1 MTEFK
6 VGDKIRRISPSVRPD
21 LYGHVGEVLTIQEID
36 ILTGEVWLEG
46 RHFNSSIDR
55 YELVE
60 EAMDLTKIEKPFGL
74 LDKATQ
80 QALKDHG
87 GPYEFYQSGCWN
99 GIINSY
105 WVKHL
110 TYRVQPQPEKTK
122 VELELT
128 QEELDTIKK
137 VLGRTG
143 L

>member
-1 MTEFK
+1 MSKFK
-6 VGDKIRRISPSVRPD
+6 VGDKVRRISPSVRPD
-21 LYGHVGEVLTIQEID
+21 IYGYVGEVLAIRKID
-36 ILTGEVWLEG
+36 GPEVLFEG
-46 RHFNSSIDR
+46 RPNISGSIYQ

-80 QALKDHG
+80 QALKYHG
-87 GPYEFYQSGCWN
+87 GPYEFFTCN
-99 GIINSY
+99 GWKLNDCPAWAFSS
-105 WVKHL
+105 
-110 TYRVQPQPEKTK
+110 TYRAQPQPEKTK